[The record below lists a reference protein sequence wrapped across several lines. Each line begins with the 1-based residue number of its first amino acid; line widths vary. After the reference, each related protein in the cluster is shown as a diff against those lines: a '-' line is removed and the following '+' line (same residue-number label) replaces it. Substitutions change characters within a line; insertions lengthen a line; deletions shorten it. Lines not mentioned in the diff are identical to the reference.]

1 MKNNYIELVLTA
13 KNEFR
18 AEASFRINGMDFSK
32 VNVKID
38 TGCPRT
44 SFPMLKLGILKAL

>member
-18 AEASFRINGMDFSK
+18 AEASFRINGMDLTESVIFLLEWIFYK
-32 VNVKID
+32 NWKHI
-38 TGCPRT
+38 
-44 SFPMLKLGILKAL
+44 